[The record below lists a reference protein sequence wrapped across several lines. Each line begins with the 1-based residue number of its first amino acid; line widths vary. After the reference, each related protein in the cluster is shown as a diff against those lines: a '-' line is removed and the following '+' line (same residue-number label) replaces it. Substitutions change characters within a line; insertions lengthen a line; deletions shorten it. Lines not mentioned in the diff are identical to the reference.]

1 MIRGRCHGWF
11 PSRNMLGSRG
21 LNCLIT
27 KLSVWQRKRRKH
39 VHVDSR
45 ALCLFVRYGTAAGGK
60 KLFQASKNVDEL
72 DAARVE
78 TEIANARNPWVV
90 MYYADW
96 CPHCHHYAPVFE
108 RIASAVSP
116 AHQGAVHFGALNCPD
131 FLAFCMKIQVSGYPT
146 IRTYHFKGDT
156 GSPLGGKNPDKKM
169 VHQQDAFVAWIR
181 KNTPS
186 PPQPGTEAGN
196 LTLLGLHTVPAL
208 GTPSIKPGL
217 RGAPRNEAGGATS
230 VAPASVLRQTE
241 VLRDAL
247 PALHLVDAEVA
258 ILYSLSQGAFLK
270 GSADGTLRG
279 QSLEE
284 LQRWL
289 DFLSRRLPGSSHR
302 DLKAL
307 ADKTREAVG
316 LSETGDALAVSAFQ
330 QLLLKQGL
338 DRAPPEAG
346 SKPDAYWRRCKGFT
360 CGLWTLFHVL
370 SQAKGPPETAGQE
383 LLTRIRGFVANFFGC
398 QQCREHFLEA
408 FDACKFDR
416 CRLKADDTAGA
427 ALWLW
432 KMHNDVTLRVAAENG
447 RAMPTLWPAVE
458 DCRACRIQPVRG
470 NNVSLRFDEVAV
482 LAHLR
487 SEYWSSEWQQEH
499 EGPSLVAGSM
509 AEGILGV
516 LLLTLCL
523 VFVTIR
529 SLRFCRRGKEAK
541 GS

>member
-1 MIRGRCHGWF
+1 MAGF
-11 PSRNMLGSRG
+11 QLGK
-21 LNCLIT
+21 CLA
-27 KLSVWQRKRRKH
+27 V
-39 VHVDSR
+39 
-45 ALCLFVRYGTAAGGK
+45 LCLFARYGTAAGGK
-60 KLFQASKNVDEL
+60 KLFQVSKILRLL

-78 TEIANARNPWVV
+78 ADIANARNPWVV

-108 RIASAVSP
+108 RIAGAVSP
-116 AHQGAVHFGALNCPD
+116 AQQGAVVASGKVWLVHFGAAALQKQC
-131 FLAFCMKIQVSGYPT
+131 
-146 IRTYHFKGDT
+146 DT
-156 GSPLGGKNPDKKM
+156 GSPLGGKSPDKKM

-181 KNTPS
+181 KNTPTAAS
-186 PPQPGTEAGN
+186 SQPGAEAN
-196 LTLLGLHTVPAL
+196 LTLLGLHTVPGA
-208 GTPSIKPGL
+208 L
-217 RGAPRNEAGGATS
+217 RGPAASSGATS
-230 VAPASVLRQTE
+230 VAPAAAASVLRQTE
-241 VLRDAL
+241 VQSPGQEFWRVLRDAL

-270 GSADGTLRG
+270 GSADGMLRG

-330 QLLLKQGL
+330 ELLLKQGL

-370 SQAKGPPETAGQE
+370 SQARGPPETAGQE

-408 FDACKFDR
+408 FDSCKFDR

-432 KMHNDVTLRVAAENG
+432 KALAQSRSVLR
-447 RAMPTLWPAVE
+447 RRPH
-458 DCRACRIQPVRG
+458 RQHACMC
-470 NNVSLRFDEVAV
+470 V
-482 LAHLR
+482 LASTGHDKHWPRLCFCQHDYVWNDNAASPGNVVLQAQACSQFPASAVHSFLSALAIKTQNHSDRRVITHL
-487 SEYWSSEWQQEH
+487 
-499 EGPSLVAGSM
+499 SLLSTCVCVQDWIM
-509 AEGILGV
+509 
-516 LLLTLCL
+516 
-523 VFVTIR
+523 
-529 SLRFCRRGKEAK
+529 KM
-541 GS
+541 